1 MKSHKILLLAG
12 EESGLIYAE
21 RLKDLLQEARPD
33 AVLEFRGYQSE
44 GFKTADLAVMGLWL
58 VLKRIFFFLNVAR
71 TMKRLIREWRP
82 DVVVSVDYPDLNLKL
97 AAYAKS

>member
-1 MKSHKILLLAG
+1 MKIHKILLLAG
-12 EESGLIYAE
+12 EDSGLIYAE
-21 RLKDLLQEARPD
+21 QLKDALQAARPD
-33 AVLEFRGYQSE
+33 AVMEFRGYQSE

-82 DVVVSVDYPDLNLKL
+82 SRARTPPSSAADASV
-97 AAYAKS
+97 ARARCW

>member
-1 MKSHKILLLAG
+1 MKIRKILLLAG

-21 RLKDLLQEARPD
+21 RLKDLLQETQPD

-58 VLKRIFFFLNVAR
+58 VLKRIFFFLCN
-71 TMKRLIREWRP
+71 KLLLLFILSQLSLIAF
-82 DVVVSVDYPDLNLKL
+82 LTL
-97 AAYAKS
+97 